1 MPVYDFSAVSL
12 KELRDVYATIK
23 EEMRA
28 ININSQTPAT
38 KQRYED
44 LGLYSGFLYNAIQ
57 RKAED
62 ETVYEMNKHYFGD
75 KITLKK

>member
-1 MPVYDFSAVSL
+1 MPVPNYDFSAVSL
-12 KELRDVYATIK
+12 KELREVYATIK
-23 EEMRA
+23 EEMRNA
-28 ININSQTPAT
+28 NSLT

>member
-12 KELRDVYATIK
+12 KELREVYATIK

-28 ININSQTPAT
+28 INTNRLT

-44 LGLYSGFLYNAIQ
+44 LSLYSGFLYNAIQ
-57 RKAED
+57 TKAED
-62 ETVYEMNKHYFGD
+62 ETVDEMNKHYFGD

>member
-12 KELRDVYATIK
+12 KELREVYATIK

-28 ININSQTPAT
+28 MRNTNSQ
-38 KQRYED
+38 QRYED
-44 LGLYSGFLYNAIQ
+44 LSLYSGFLYNAIQ
-57 RKAED
+57 TKAED
-62 ETVYEMNKHYFGD
+62 ETVNEMNKHYFGD